1 MAAAILTFPWGKGP
15 GSRGALQERCLCI
28 TNSRAGDDELLLVIN
43 QGITSTLSAGVN
55 CFGGFAFFFFSK
67 AISVLLLYC
76 KKVILIS
83 EVLAEVNNNSPGKRD
98 VT

>member
-1 MAAAILTFPWGKGP
+1 MAAAVLSLPRRKGP
-15 GSRGALQERCLCI
+15 WSRGALEEWCLCI
-28 TNSRAGDDELLLVIN
+28 VNSCPGNDELLLVIN
-43 QGITSTLSAGVN
+43 QGITSTLNAGVN
-55 CFGGFAFFFFSK
+55 CFGVGFFSK

-83 EVLAEVNNNSPGKRD
+83 EVLTEVNNNSPGKRD

>member
-1 MAAAILTFPWGKGP
+1 MAAAILSFPWTKGP
-15 GSRGALQERCLCI
+15 CSREALQEWCPCI
-28 TNSRAGDDELLLVIN
+28 MSSRPGNDELLLVIN
-43 QGITSTLSAGVN
+43 QGLTSTLSAGVN
-55 CFGGFAFFFFSK
+55 CFGFFFSE